1 MNLATTAQECT
12 IERVSIAELIDKVRQ
27 TTAIS
32 DDLFAIIVI
41 EATAF
46 PRIHARFGYRRAG
59 QLLDSLR
66 SRFQQALR
74 PVDEIVQTG
83 DHTFVAIIRQLRN
96 PGHAILAGKKF
107 LRICEPEVLP
117 SSNKHEPLYGHAGI
131 ALYPEH
137 GADPADLLQ
146 QAQIALEVA
155 KESGKDLVTADDD
168 SVRCMKDGWQ
178 MRDELAHA
186 VRDSD
191 LELHYQPK
199 IDLKTNEICG
209 VEALMRWFS
218 PTFGQVPPARFFA
231 VAEGTDL
238 LTPMTRYALNAALRC
253 AVLWRRD
260 GNDIGIAVNLPTSLL
275 LDVELVDM
283 IRSLLSIWDIP
294 ASLLTLEITEGSMMA
309 DIEASFATMNR
320 LKELGVRI
328 SIDDFGTG
336 YSSFSYFQSIPA
348 DELKIDRTFV
358 AGMTTNRADRHLVET
373 MLNLAHRFRLTVV
386 AEGIEDEATLTALR
400 DAGCDIGQGFH
411 IARPMPQAKFDAW
424 LDARIME
431 QLVAQ
436 QDDSAG

>member
-1 MNLATTAQECT
+1 MSTAATAPGCT
-12 IERVSIAELIDKVRQ
+12 VERVSYAELIEKVRQ
-27 TTAIS
+27 ATAAS
-32 DDLFAIIVI
+32 DDLFAVIVI

-46 PRIHARFGYRRAG
+46 PRIHARFGYRRG
-59 QLLDSLR
+59 EQLLDALR
-66 SRFQQALR
+66 GRFRQALR

-83 DHTFVAIIRQLRN
+83 DHTFVAIVRQLKN
-96 PGHAILAGKKF
+96 PGHAQLAGKKF
-107 LRICEPEVLP
+107 LRICEPEGP
-117 SSNKHEPLYGHAGI
+117 APANKHEPLQGHAGI
-131 ALYPEH
+131 ALYPAH
-137 GADPADLLQ
+137 GVDPAALLQ

-155 KESGKDLVTADDD
+155 KETGKDLVTADDEN
-168 SVRCMKDGWQ
+168 VRYLKDGWE

-199 IDLKTNEICG
+199 IDLRTNEICG

-218 PTFGQVPPARFFA
+218 PTWGQVPPPRFFA

-238 LTPMTRYALNAALRC
+238 LAPMTRYALNAAMRC

-283 IRSLLSIWDIP
+283 IGSLLSIWSIP
-294 ASLLTLEITEGSMMA
+294 ANLLTLEITEGSIMA
-309 DIEASFATMNR
+309 DVEASFATMNR
-320 LKELGVRI
+320 LKELGARI

-348 DELKIDRTFV
+348 DELKIDRTFI
-358 AGMTTNRADRHLVET
+358 AGMATNQGDRHLVET
-373 MLNLAHRFRLTVV
+373 MLNLAHRFGLTVV

-400 DAGCDIGQGFH
+400 DAGCDVGQGFH
-411 IARPMPQAKFDAW
+411 IARPMPQLQFDAW

-431 QLVAQ
+431 QLIAQ
-436 QDDSAG
+436 QDDNPG

>member
-1 MNLATTAQECT
+1 MTSVATAPEGM
-12 IERVSIAELIDKVRQ
+12 IEHVSYADLVDRVRQ
-27 TTAIS
+27 TTAAS
-32 DDLFAIIVI
+32 NDLFAVIVI

-46 PRIHARFGYRRAG
+46 PRIHARFGYRRSE
-59 QLLDSLR
+59 QLLDALR
-66 SRFQQALR
+66 GRFLHALR
-74 PVDEIVQTG
+74 PVDELVQTG
-83 DHTFVAIIRQLRN
+83 DHTFVAIVRQLKN
-96 PGHAILAGKKF
+96 SGHALLAGKKF
-107 LRICEPEVLP
+107 LRICEPDAP
-117 SSNKHEPLYGHAGI
+117 SPANKHVQLHGHVGM
-131 ALYPEH
+131 ALYPTH
-137 GADPADLLQ
+137 GVDPAELLQ

-155 KESGKDLVTADDD
+155 KESGKDVVTADDD
-168 SVRCMKDGWQ
+168 SVRYLKEGWE

-191 LELHYQPK
+191 LEMHYQPK
-199 IDLKTNEICG
+199 IDLRTNEISG

-218 PTFGQVPPARFFA
+218 PTWGQVSPTRFFG

-283 IRSLLSIWDIP
+283 IRSLLSIWAIP
-294 ASLLTLEITEGSMMA
+294 ANLLTLEITEGTIMA
-309 DIEASFATMNR
+309 DVETSFETMNR

-348 DELKIDRTFV
+348 DELKIDRSFIT
-358 AGMTTNRADRHLVET
+358 GMTTNQADRHLVET
-373 MLNLAHRFRLTVV
+373 MLNLAHRFGLTVV

-400 DAGCDIGQGFH
+400 DAGCDFGQGFH
-411 IARPMPQAKFDAW
+411 IARPMPQAQFDTW

-431 QLVAQ
+431 RLIAE
-436 QDDSAG
+436 QDNAG